1 MSDGK
6 SPIVLRVV
14 VNEEEDAEQVQD
26 RAKAEHLAAHPE
38 DAGRERAILYRQSP
52 PIWRRFHTRGAQTR
66 SEWEVGRIYQTRG
79 GNPKGNFFA

>member
-52 PIWRRFHTRGAQTR
+52 PIWRR
-66 SEWEVGRIYQTRG
+66 
-79 GNPKGNFFA
+79 